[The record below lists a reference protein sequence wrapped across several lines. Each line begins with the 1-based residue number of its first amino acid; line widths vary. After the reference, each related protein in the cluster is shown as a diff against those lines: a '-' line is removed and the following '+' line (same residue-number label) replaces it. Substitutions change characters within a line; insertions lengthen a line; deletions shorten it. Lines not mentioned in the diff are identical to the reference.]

1 MSIHFS
7 IIHEGNL
14 LKVKASG
21 KDDNIEDVLNYTN
34 AIIDA
39 ALQYN
44 AHRILCDERDLE
56 YNLSIG
62 ETFQLAEIVA
72 EKHKY
77 AVRIAIVYHPKF
89 IRDAQFYETVATN
102 RGLIIK
108 VTSNI
113 DLALRWL
120 MEDM

>member
-1 MSIHFS
+1 MSIQFS
-7 IIHEGNL
+7 IFLEDNL

-21 KDDNIEDVLNYTN
+21 KDDNLEDVLNYTN

-39 ALQYN
+39 ALQNN

-77 AVRIAIVYHPKF
+77 AERIAIVHHPQF
-89 IRDAQFYETVATN
+89 ETDAQFYETVATN
-102 RGLIIK
+102 RGLIVK

-113 DLALRWL
+113 EFALKWL
-120 MEDM
+120 KEDT